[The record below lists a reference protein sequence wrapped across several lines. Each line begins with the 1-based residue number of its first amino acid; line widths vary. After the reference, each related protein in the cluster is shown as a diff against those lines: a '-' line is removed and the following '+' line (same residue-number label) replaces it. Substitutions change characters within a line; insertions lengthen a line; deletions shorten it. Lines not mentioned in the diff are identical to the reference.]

1 MGKFIQWIKQPSIS
15 KPLIAAFLAVLIL
28 PVGVLAYFSY
38 QSAWNALDRE
48 LISSAKGN
56 VEELNSTLQNK
67 LEDKVKAIDYY
78 SETVDKDILL
88 GKNKTLL
95 KEKFKQYTT
104 LNDDVGAIYAASE
117 DKKLYKYP
125 DSGVPKGFDPTGRDW
140 YKQAVA
146 EKGQAVFSEPYTD
159 EATGDIVVTISKQL
173 KDGSGL

>member
-1 MGKFIQWIKQPSIS
+1 
-15 KPLIAAFLAVLIL
+15 
-28 PVGVLAYFSY
+28 
-38 QSAWNALDRE
+38 
-48 LISSAKGN
+48 SAKGN

-125 DSGVPKGFDPTGRDW
+125 DSGVPKGFDPTGR
-140 YKQAVA
+140 
-146 EKGQAVFSEPYTD
+146 
-159 EATGDIVVTISKQL
+159 
-173 KDGSGL
+173 

>member
-88 GKNKTLL
+88 GKTKH
-95 KEKFKQYTT
+95 Y
-104 LNDDVGAIYAASE
+104 
-117 DKKLYKYP
+117 
-125 DSGVPKGFDPTGRDW
+125 
-140 YKQAVA
+140 
-146 EKGQAVFSEPYTD
+146 
-159 EATGDIVVTISKQL
+159 
-173 KDGSGL
+173 